1 LKRNLTILAT
11 IIIILIVVLSLFLVQ
26 NYLSSSQNQTAPH
39 EFYVGVMF
47 AYGNQT
53 SQVKALVDKVSNY
66 TNLIVLGSVDLFH
79 NEPAL
84 DEACDYIYNA
94 NLSFI
99 VQFRGL
105 DKYNYTITDWM
116 QTAQTKYGNQFLG
129 IYRYDEPGGR
139 QLDGDETTKLLNYS
153 ITNPKATYQQI
164 AEAYVG
170 NLSYFPS
177 YYLQFTPQM
186 FTADYALYWFDYKA
200 GYNAIFA
207 EFVGNESR
215 ARHIALCR
223 GAASTLNRDWGII
236 ITWKYNQV
244 PYLESGEDMYND
256 LSLAYSSGA
265 KYAVVFSYPDSGEYG
280 TLTETHFEA
289 LQRFWNT
296 LHANPGSFKEKK
308 AEVAYVVP
316 ADYGFG
322 FRSAT
327 DTIWGLF
334 PPDNRSAK
342 IYNDVELLMGR
353 YGAGLDILYDG
364 PESAARFG
372 NYSRVYLWNQTVS

>member
-1 LKRNLTILAT
+1 MAT
-11 IIIILIVVLSLFLVQ
+11 VTVLVIVVLSLFLIQ
-26 NYLSSSQNQTAPH
+26 NYLSSSQNPTVPR

-53 SQVKALVDKVSNY
+53 SQVKALVNKVENY
-66 TNLIVLGSVDLFH
+66 TNLFVLGSLDLFH
-79 NEPAL
+79 NESAL
-84 DEACDYIYNA
+84 NEACDYIYNT

-105 DKYNYTITDWM
+105 DTYNYSITDWM
-116 QTAQTKYGNQFLG
+116 QTAHAKYGSQFLG

-139 QLDGDETTKLLNYS
+139 QLDGTPDIKLINETAAGP
-153 ITNPKATYQQI
+153 NPSYKSVS
-164 AEAYVG
+164 EAYVG
-170 NLSYFPS
+170 NLSYFPAH
-177 YYLQFTPQM
+177 YLQFTPQM
-186 FTADYALYWFDYKA
+186 FTADYGLYWFGYKS
-200 GYNAIFA
+200 GYSAVFG

-223 GAASTLNRDWGII
+223 GAASTFDRDWGVIV
-236 ITWKYNQV
+236 TWKYNQA
-244 PYLESGEDMYND
+244 PYLENGADMYED

-265 KYAVVFSYPDSGEYG
+265 KYAVIFSYPDVGEFG
-280 TLTETHFEA
+280 ILTEEHFEA

-296 LHANPGSFKEKK
+296 LYTNPASLGEDK
-308 AEVAYVVP
+308 AQVAYVVP

-334 PPDNRSAK
+334 SADSLSAK
-342 IYNDVELLMGR
+342 IYGDVELLAGR
-353 YGAGLDILYDG
+353 YGAKFDILYDG
-364 PESAARFG
+364 SEAAAKLG
-372 NYSRVYLWNQTVS
+372 NYSKVFFWNQTIS